1 MDQFEALYRAVE
13 SRDAR
18 WDGRV
23 FVGVTSTGI
32 FCRPICPVPMPRRE
46 HVQFYRSAAAAAHA
60 GFRACRRCR
69 PEESP
74 DSPDWDVRGDLV
86 GRGLRLIGA
95 GVADDD
101 GIGGL
106 ADRLAVST
114 RHLQRLFVDEL
125 GVGPHEVART
135 RRAGLAKQLLEQTD
149 LSSTDVAFAAGFR
162 SLRAYNEA
170 VRRTFGR
177 SPIEIRDRRRPRGA
191 APSVSLRLAYR
202 PPLAID
208 DLLAFVAA
216 RSIPGVEGVDG
227 GRYRR
232 AVRGPD
238 GPRLVELEPLRD
250 EPIVRLTLPAPPP
263 ADLAALVRRAR
274 RLLDL
279 DADPA
284 TIDAA
289 LATSEPV
296 RSLVAERP
304 GVRLPGAFDGWETT
318 VLAILAQGVSLAS
331 GRVAAGRVAVA
342 LGEPVDVGDPAIRR
356 LFPPAAAVAAADL
369 SGFGI
374 PIRKADTVRAVARAV
389 ADRRVDLEHG
399 DPAETARALR
409 TIPGIGPWT
418 AGYVALRV
426 LRDPDAELP
435 GDAAV
440 RAALRRLGLP
450 ADDVAAK
457 RLAESWRPWRG
468 YGYVRLWSVVA

>member
-69 PEESP
+69 PEDSP
-74 DSPDWDVRGDLV
+74 DSPDWDVRGDVV
-86 GRGLRLIGA
+86 GRALRLIGA
-95 GVADDD
+95 GVADDE

-114 RHLQRLFVDEL
+114 RHLHRSFVDEL

-149 LSSTDVAFAAGFR
+149 LTSTEVAFAAGFR

-170 VRRTFGR
+170 VRGTFGR
-177 SPIEIRDRRRPRGA
+177 SPTEIRDRRRPRGA
-191 APSVSLRLAYR
+191 GPSVSLRLAYR
-202 PPLAID
+202 RPLAID
-208 DLLAFVAA
+208 DLLTFVGA
-216 RSIPGVEGVDG
+216 RAIPGVEAVDG

-232 AVRGPD
+232 AVRGPY
-238 GPRLVELEPLRD
+238 GPRLVVLEPLRD
-250 EPIVRLTLPAPPP
+250 EAIVRLTLPAPPP
-263 ADLAALVRRAR
+263 DDLAALVRRSR

-289 LATSEPV
+289 LAAAEPL
-296 RSLVAERP
+296 RGLVAARP

-331 GRVAAGRVAVA
+331 ARVAAGRLAEA
-342 LGEPVDVGDPAIRR
+342 LGDPVDVGDPSIRR
-356 LFPPAAAVAAADL
+356 LFPPAAVVAAADL

-374 PIRKADTVRAVARAV
+374 PVRKSDTVRAVARAV
-389 ADRRVDLEHG
+389 ADGLVGLEHS
-399 DPAETARALR
+399 DPADTVRVLRA
-409 TIPGIGPWT
+409 IPGIGPWT

-440 RAALRRLGLP
+440 RAALRRLGMP
-450 ADDVAAK
+450 ADDGAAR
-457 RLAESWRPWRG
+457 RLAETWRPWRG
-468 YGYVRLWSVVA
+468 YGYVRLWSLVA